1 MAYVLEKITAVDK
14 EKILID
20 IQSDQEKKLRVVADK
35 TFSNGDSHWAVDR
48 ENNSYIFLAPTIREQ
63 AIDPRFFFFYKATWY
78 ELYVKAMFENLVH
91 FESPE
96 PTADDERSDFRRQLK
111 AALFA
116 IGRYSKGSF
125 DRLNSVVAEFK
136 DRV

>member
-1 MAYVLEKITAVDK
+1 MTYVLEKITAADR
-14 EKILID
+14 EKIMADLE
-20 IQSDQEKKLRVVADK
+20 SDQEKKLRVIGDK
-35 TFSNGDSHWAVDR
+35 TLTSLGDLNWAVDR
-48 ENNSYIFLAPTIREQ
+48 ESNSYIFLAPTIREQ
-63 AIDPRFFFFYKATWY
+63 AINPRFFFFYKDTWY

-96 PTADDERSDFRRQLK
+96 PVQGERSEFRLQLK

-125 DRLNSVVAEFK
+125 DLLNSIIAEFK
-136 DRV
+136 DEA